1 MIIKHNEFY
10 EFKINLSIIILM
22 NFKTLRWVCTVP
34 TVGMHRTHGGYAPYP
49 RWVCTVPTVG
59 MYRTHGRTHGGIYTR
74 F

>member
-49 RWVCTVPTVG
+49 RWVCTVPTVVPTVV
-59 MYRTHGRTHGGIYTR
+59 YTHD
-74 F
+74 FKFQKK